1 MDELVISEQ
10 EIHDVCSKMGK
21 KLTTLLAQEEKL
33 PLFVCVMKGAMS
45 FMVDLLK
52 RVEVPLLEDYI
63 QIQSYCG
70 TRSTGSVC
78 LVKDIATP
86 IDGRTVVIVEDIV
99 DTGLSMNFLLAH
111 LQAIG
116 HPKRIIVCALFD
128 KKCARKVETQIDYAG
143 RVLTEN
149 KFLLGYGLDY
159 KGLKRNVP
167 FVYVPSPA
175 EVGEMDA
182 ILAQK
187 S

>member
-1 MDELVISEQ
+1 
-10 EIHDVCSKMGK
+10 MGK
-21 KLTTLLAQEEKL
+21 ELTVLLSDEEKL
-33 PLFVCVMKGAMS
+33 PLFLCVMKGAMN

-63 QIQSYCG
+63 QIQSYDG
-70 TRSTGSVC
+70 THSTGTIA
-78 LVKDIATP
+78 LIKDISTA

-111 LQAIG
+111 LQKIG

-143 RVLTEN
+143 VVLTEN

-175 EVGEMDA
+175 EVKAMDE
-182 ILAQK
+182 ILAKK

>member
-1 MDELVISEQ
+1 M
-10 EIHDVCSKMGK
+10 
-21 KLTTLLAQEEKL
+21 
-33 PLFVCVMKGAMS
+33 
-45 FMVDLLK
+45 
-52 RVEVPLLEDYI
+52 
-63 QIQSYCG
+63 
-70 TRSTGSVC
+70 
-78 LVKDIATP
+78 
-86 IDGRTVVIVEDIV
+86 
-99 DTGLSMNFLLAH
+99 AH